1 MSLSDLRTRKAT
13 TGDVDAIVEL
23 NAEMAREM
31 EGKAL
36 DVARLEKGVAAVV
49 GAPDDRLGFYV
60 VAEVSGDVAGV
71 LHVTYE
77 WSPWR
82 NATFWWIANVF
93 VRRGWRRRGV
103 YTAMH
108 GFVEAGAAADPGVC
122 GIRLFTT
129 AENHGAQRAYGSVGM
144 TSEAAFFCEV
154 DYVFGS

>member
-1 MSLSDLRTRKAT
+1 MSLADVRTRMAT
-13 TGDVDAIVEL
+13 TADVDAIVEL

-36 DVARLEKGVAAVV
+36 DLARLAKGVAAVV
-49 GAPDDRLGFYV
+49 GSPEARLGFYV
-60 VAEVSGDVAGV
+60 VAEVSETVVGV
-71 LHVTYE
+71 VHVTYE

-82 NATFWWIANVF
+82 NAAFWWLANVF

-103 YTAMH
+103 YTEMH
-108 GFVEAGAAADPGVC
+108 GFVGARAADDPKVC

-129 AENHGAQRAYGSVGM
+129 AENHAAQRAYDRVGM

-154 DYVFGS
+154 DYVLGG